1 MNGAQA
7 ILESLRREEVDIVFG
22 YPGGAVL
29 DLYDAV
35 YQAKFPHILT
45 DRKSVV

>member
-35 YQAKFPHILT
+35 YQAK
-45 DRKSVV
+45 

>member
-29 DLYDAV
+29 DMYLLQKYTTTV
-35 YQAKFPHILT
+35 KE
-45 DRKSVV
+45 DR